1 MRQRWERWDLR
12 PEMDHICPVSSRS
25 CHSHSHAATVAT
37 GAPSRQVFMQSLS
50 NFRILN
56 GQPYILCESIHLKS
70 RERDP
75 TEREQRNRRRW
86 SCPVSSS
93 GLVAQRCSL
102 CENPWDCT
110 LVTHALCCACII
122 PSKKC
127 CAFISWNQKV
137 LLYSKYIF

>member
-75 TEREQRNRRRW
+75 TEREQREQEALVL
-86 SCPVSSS
+86 SCFFLWAGCTTMLTLRKSM
-93 GLVAQRCSL
+93 GLYPCDACPLL
-102 CENPWDCT
+102 CLYYTFQEVLRFYIVEPESP
-110 LVTHALCCACII
+110 AL
-122 PSKKC
+122 
-127 CAFISWNQKV
+127 
-137 LLYSKYIF
+137 